1 MIKLNGSHHYKQNI
15 GFIILVL
22 LLFICNFVVNCAT
35 TTTSYNRPPQPQ
47 QQQQTLPQ
55 LRFSKTIETPNGI
68 AQLRC
73 VGGSAMGTNEEVLYL
88 LCKSSLL
95 DIYSRDISWR
105 CHTNSISKNVQ
116 LSKLRIDCP
125 KPSSPSTSFT
135 LYGNDHP
142 CSVTYELDWEHYSF
156 SKVIGWSILGI
167 FFFYILLNRNNH
179 LYNAQIN
186 NPMSLPR
193 EQINP
198 KVFRALGFIVCII
211 VFLSTLAFMALCLY
225 MFSAPIQYSE
235 KIPKI

>member
-1 MIKLNGSHHYKQNI
+1 MIKLNGCYYKQKI

-22 LLFICNFVVNCAT
+22 LLFICSFVDCT
-35 TTTSYNRPPQPQ
+35 TTILNRQPQ
-47 QQQQTLPQ
+47 QFSAQPTSQQQQKQPLPQ

-73 VGGSAMGTNEEVLYL
+73 IGGTAMGTNEEVLYL
-88 LCKSSLL
+88 LCKPSLL

-105 CHTNSISKNVQ
+105 CYTNSISKNVQ

-125 KPSSPSTSFT
+125 KPSSTLLTSFT

-156 SKVIGWSILGI
+156 TKVIGWSILGI

-225 MFSAPIQYSE
+225 MFSAPIQY
-235 KIPKI
+235 

>member
-1 MIKLNGSHHYKQNI
+1 MIKLNGNFYKQNI

-22 LLFICNFVVNCAT
+22 LLFICNFVNCTTT
-35 TTTSYNRPPQPQ
+35 TTTSYNRPSQQ

-68 AQLRC
+68 AQLKC
-73 VGGSAMGTNEEVLYL
+73 IGGTAMGTNEEVLYL
-88 LCKSSLL
+88 LCKSSLF

-116 LSKLRIDCP
+116 LSKLRIDCQ
-125 KPSSPSTSFT
+125 KPSKPISFS